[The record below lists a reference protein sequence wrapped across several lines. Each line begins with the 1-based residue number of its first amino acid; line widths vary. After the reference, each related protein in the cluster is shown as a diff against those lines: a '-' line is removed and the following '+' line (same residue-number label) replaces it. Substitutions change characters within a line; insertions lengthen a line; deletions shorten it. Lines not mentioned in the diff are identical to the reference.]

1 MVPIIGRDIAAVV
14 GGLLVAT
21 GAASVIG
28 TLIVPRSVANWLTR
42 WVDLIVNGAF
52 RLATRHVADYPR
64 RDRVLAAQAG
74 HHPDRAV
81 GRQARGGQLDGCRA
95 AVNWM

>member
-1 MVPIIGRDIAAVV
+1 MVVPIIGRDMPAVV

-42 WVDLIVNGAF
+42 WW
-52 RLATRHVADYPR
+52 T
-64 RDRVLAAQAG
+64 
-74 HHPDRAV
+74 
-81 GRQARGGQLDGCRA
+81 
-95 AVNWM
+95 